1 MKINADLGVKL
12 STQTS
17 TFELLNKTNHNICF
31 CHDSES
37 VFLQRKFLFGDWFRL
52 FFHQRKNADKNT
64 PEAKTNNFRWFPFAE
79 VLYEATEQYKFY
91 AGIDGGVK

>member
-1 MKINADLGVKL
+1 MTPK
-12 STQTS
+12 
-17 TFELLNKTNHNICF
+17 
-31 CHDSES
+31 S

-52 FFHQRKNADKNT
+52 FSFINGKMQIKTHQKQNQQ
-64 PEAKTNNFRWFPFAE
+64 FQMVSFAE